1 MRATKVRA
9 GDLVLMADRRRWAG
23 VDLRELPWRA
33 TAELDPL
40 VHVRRARR
48 LLSGQ
53 SHHDALSAAVSGK
66 RVLVTGASAGIGRV
80 VAERLGAAGAEVLV
94 VARRRELLDDVVTH
108 IATRGGRARSWPCD
122 LSDLDAVD
130 ALAADVL
137 AAHDHVDVLV
147 NNAARS
153 IRRSLA
159 RSEDRLHDFD
169 RVMRLNYFGAV
180 HLTMPLVARM
190 RKRGDGHVVNVS
202 TLAVQFG
209 PEPRFAAYLASKAA
223 LGAFTRSA
231 APETLGDGV
240 RWTTVHLPLVRTDM
254 ITPSRALRSAPA
266 LSVASGADMVVDAVV
281 RRPTRV
287 GHPLGVLAHLF
298 DLAAPAVLQEV
309 MRPPRPSSR

>member
-1 MRATKVRA
+1 M
-9 GDLVLMADRRRWAG
+9 
-23 VDLRELPWRA
+23 DLRELPWRV

-48 LLSGQ
+48 LLGGPGQ
-53 SHHDALSAAVSGK
+53 SEALAAAVAG
-66 RVLVTGASAGIGRV
+66 RRILITGASAGIGRT
-80 VAERLGAAGAEVLV
+80 VAERLAAAGAEVLV
-94 VARRRELLDDVVTH
+94 VARRTDLLDELVAEIT
-108 IATRGGRARSWPCD
+108 AQGGHAEAYPCD
-122 LSDLDAVD
+122 LSDLDRVD
-130 ALAADVL
+130 ALASEVL
-137 AAHDHVDVLV
+137 ARHHHVDVLI

-180 HLTMPLVARM
+180 HLTMPLVTRM
-190 RKRGDGHVVNVS
+190 RERGDGHVVNVS

-223 LGAFTRSA
+223 LDAFARSA
-231 APETLGDGV
+231 APETLGDHV

-266 LSVASGADMVVDAVV
+266 LSVASAADMVLDAVI

-287 GHPLGVLAHLF
+287 DHPLGVLAHLL
-298 DLAAPAVLQEV
+298 DLVAPSVLQQLTKV
-309 MRPPRPSSR
+309 G

>member
-1 MRATKVRA
+1 MS
-9 GDLVLMADRRRWAG
+9 GRRRWAG
-23 VDLRELPWRA
+23 IDLRELPWRV

-53 SHHDALSAAVSGK
+53 SQNEALAAAVSGK
-66 RVLVTGASAGIGRV
+66 RVLVTGASAGIGRA
-80 VAERLGAAGAEVLV
+80 VAKRLGGAGAEVLV
-94 VARRRELLDDVVTH
+94 VARRQDLLDELVAEITGN
-108 IATRGGRARSWPCD
+108 GGRAVACPCD
-122 LSDLDAVD
+122 LSDLDRVD

-137 AAHDHVDVLV
+137 ARHDHVDVLV

-180 HLTMPLVARM
+180 HLTMPLVTRM
-190 RKRGDGHVVNVS
+190 RERGGGHVVNVS

-223 LGAFTRSA
+223 LDAFARSA
-231 APETLGDGV
+231 APETLGDHV

-266 LSVASGADMVVDAVV
+266 LSVASGADMVVDAVI
-281 RRPTRV
+281 RRPIRV
-287 GHPLGVLAHLF
+287 DHPLGVLAHLL
-298 DLAAPAVLQEV
+298 DLAAPAVLQQV
-309 MRPPRPSSR
+309 MSTPGPRPRSP